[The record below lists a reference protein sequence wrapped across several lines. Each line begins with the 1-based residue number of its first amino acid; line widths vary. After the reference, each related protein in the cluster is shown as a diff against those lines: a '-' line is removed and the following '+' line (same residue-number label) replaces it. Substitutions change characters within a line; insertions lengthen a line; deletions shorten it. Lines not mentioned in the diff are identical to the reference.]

1 MEQERSGF
9 LCIPIHLGQCLASPA
24 TEVPGSVGEEKP
36 VLGMLKN
43 YFWMSFEDLGDHV
56 KYQHAHCIL
65 SLLKCVCVYIHRKF
79 EARNCS
85 ISFFP
90 VLVGKKYSIYI

>member
-24 TEVPGSVGEEKP
+24 TEAPGSVGEEKP

-43 YFWMSFEDLGDHV
+43 YFWMSFVRLW
-56 KYQHAHCIL
+56 
-65 SLLKCVCVYIHRKF
+65 
-79 EARNCS
+79 
-85 ISFFP
+85 
-90 VLVGKKYSIYI
+90 